1 MLGSHRSLVEQQRGR
16 LVRGPVRFSAINPVM
31 FADNV
36 PEIDDL
42 MNINGVETRQL
53 VNTPCCWSCI
63 RDRLLN
69 LKWQDLPHF
78 DIRQNRD

>member
-16 LVRGPVRFSAINPVM
+16 LVRGPVRFSSINPVM

-42 MNINGVETRQL
+42 MNINGVKTFA
-53 VNTPCCWSCI
+53 NNIS
-63 RDRLLN
+63 
-69 LKWQDLPHF
+69 
-78 DIRQNRD
+78 